1 MRSDTLGLRQRSGQT
16 GGCVLATATK
26 AAASPMD
33 PQTPHWEE
41 SGRAQSPLVGRP
53 SASWDVTAAKA
64 APWAG
69 PPPTAWSGAPGSRLE
84 KLLAHWREQA
94 AEGASSPE
102 RAAQGG
108 PEFALQRGKS
118 HSTGRE
124 CSVFK

>member
-1 MRSDTLGLRQRSGQT
+1 
-16 GGCVLATATK
+16 
-26 AAASPMD
+26 MD

-69 PPPTAWSGAPGSRLE
+69 PPPTAWSGAPGSKLE

-108 PEFALQRGKS
+108 PAFA
-118 HSTGRE
+118 
-124 CSVFK
+124 